1 MSLDSTS
8 PRTYRFVLADILTSG
23 YRVAGKVAVTT
34 HGAMGFLN
42 DINHSTLE
50 IHDARMARLH
60 MPTKLVDHFELVRT
74 MKSRIHAVCLPRR
87 EDLGPQGIVRG
98 GYMNVVEYQVRLTT
112 AMFEVEGV
120 MELPGR
126 FDFASLI
133 SEGTRE
139 FLPIFNATVTAILI
153 PSLRVQSAGVLLNR
167 KMVDLIALLN
177 QRVKPETH
185 P

>member
-1 MSLDSTS
+1 MSLDTS

-23 YRVAGKVAVTT
+23 YRVAGKIAVTT

-42 DINHSTLE
+42 DPTHSTLE

-74 MKSRIHAVCLPRR
+74 MKKQIHAVCLPRR

-98 GYMNVVEYQVRLTT
+98 GYMNVIEYQVRLTT
-112 AMFEVEGV
+112 SMFEVDGT

-126 FDFASLI
+126 FDFAGLV

-139 FLPIFNATVTAILI
+139 FLPLFNATLTAILI
-153 PSLRVQSAGVLLNR
+153 PSLRVQSAGILVNR
-167 KMVDLIALLN
+167 RLVDLVALLS
-177 QRVKPETH
+177 QRTKPEIN

>member
-1 MSLDSTS
+1 MSMDTS

-23 YRVAGKVAVTT
+23 YRVAGKIAVTT

-42 DINHSTLE
+42 DPTHSTLE

-74 MKSRIHAVCLPRR
+74 MKKQIHAVCLPRR

-112 AMFEVEGV
+112 SMFEVDGM

-126 FDFASLI
+126 FDFAGLV

-139 FLPIFNATVTAILI
+139 FLPLFNATLTAILI
-153 PSLRVQSAGVLLNR
+153 PSLRVQSAGILVNR
-167 KMVDLIALLN
+167 RLVDLVALLS
-177 QRVKPETH
+177 QRTKPDFN